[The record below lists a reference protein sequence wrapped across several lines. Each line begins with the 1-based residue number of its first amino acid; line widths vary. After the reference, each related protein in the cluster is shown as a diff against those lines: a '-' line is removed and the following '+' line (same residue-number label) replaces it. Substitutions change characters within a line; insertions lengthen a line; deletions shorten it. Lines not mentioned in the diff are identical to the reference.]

1 MLNVITMVGRLTRD
15 PELRKTNSGTQV
27 GGFTIACDDGR
38 KGPNGE
44 KQTIFMD
51 CNIFGNQSDTLV
63 KFFRKGNLIGVSGR
77 LTSRKYVNKE
87 GVNVTAYSII
97 CDHIEFIESSEKMK
111 ESAGGQAV
119 DGEAKPAEKG
129 ADANQQ
135 FGTPTPL
142 VTEISDD
149 ELPF

>member
-111 ESAGGQAV
+111 ESAGGQPQGQEQQIAAPSNGV
-119 DGEAKPAEKG
+119 SDSGNADGL
-129 ADANQQ
+129 N
-135 FGTPTPL
+135 
-142 VTEISDD
+142 IDD
-149 ELPF
+149 DSLPF